1 MTEDRAREAVEHL
14 QQAALQMIE
23 AGRAFLDLAE
33 ELVKDP
39 APLVAAA
46 AAAADAASSLARRGS
61 DPSEPGYD
69 DGGGRGGDGRVTSRV
84 QHIRVS

>member
-1 MTEDRAREAVEHL
+1 MTEERAREAVEHL

-39 APLVAAA
+39 APLIAAA
-46 AAAADAASSLARRGS
+46 AAAAEAAQSLARRA
-61 DPSEPGYD
+61 PE
-69 DGGGRGGDGRVTSRV
+69 GDGASGPATRPGDPEPQPRV

>member
-1 MTEDRAREAVEHL
+1 MTEERARDAVEHL

-23 AGRAFLDLAE
+23 AGRAFLDVAE

-39 APLVAAA
+39 APLIAAA
-46 AAAADAASSLARRGS
+46 TAAADAAQLLARRSPADDRASTDFSARPAG
-61 DPSEPGYD
+61 PEAEP
-69 DGGGRGGDGRVTSRV
+69 RV

>member
-1 MTEDRAREAVEHL
+1 MTEERAREAVEHL

-39 APLVAAA
+39 APLIAAA
-46 AAAADAASSLARRGS
+46 AAAAEAAQSLARRS
-61 DPSEPGYD
+61 PHD
-69 DGGGRGGDGRVTSRV
+69 GDGHEDPATSTPGAGFEPRV

>member
-1 MTEDRAREAVEHL
+1 MTEERAREAVEHL

-39 APLVAAA
+39 APLIAAA
-46 AAAADAASSLARRGS
+46 AAAAEAAQSLGRRGPM
-61 DPSEPGYD
+61 DGDAPAARAAGPEPEP
-69 DGGGRGGDGRVTSRV
+69 RV

>member
-1 MTEDRAREAVEHL
+1 MNEDRAREAVEHL
-14 QQAALQMIE
+14 QQAALEMIE

-39 APLVAAA
+39 APLLAAA
-46 AAAADAASSLARRGS
+46 AAAADAATLLARRG
-61 DPSEPGYD
+61 
-69 DGGGRGGDGRVTSRV
+69 GDGPDPDTSPGEHQVRPESRV

>member
-1 MTEDRAREAVEHL
+1 MTEERARDAVEHL

-23 AGRAFLDLAE
+23 AGRAFLDVAE

-39 APLVAAA
+39 APVIAAA
-46 AAAADAASSLARRGS
+46 AAAAEAAQSLARRSPSDGEGS
-61 DPSEPGYD
+61 SGSGARPAGPEAEP
-69 DGGGRGGDGRVTSRV
+69 RV

>member
-1 MTEDRAREAVEHL
+1 MTDERAREAVEHL
-14 QQAALQMIE
+14 QLAALQMIE

-39 APLVAAA
+39 APLIAAA
-46 AAAADAASSLARRGS
+46 ASAAEAAQSLARRAPAGAGGS
-61 DPSEPGYD
+61 DASAARPAGPEP
-69 DGGGRGGDGRVTSRV
+69 RV